1 LNLQLRSY
9 DEKFENASDE
19 TFMGLLE
26 LNVKHDP
33 CLARHIAK
41 QGDPGSGYFSFAQKA
56 GVKSTS
62 I

>member
-1 LNLQLRSY
+1 
-9 DEKFENASDE
+9 
-19 TFMGLLE
+19 MGLLE